1 MLSVNLC
8 TLSSLASAMRKLQ
21 ARLLAEQLLCPLA
34 QLLLPWLQN
43 IRSCAWQSCYPGTW
57 NLPAVW
63 GAQEMLGRL
72 LLGIFCREELRHA
85 VFDKQLKKQ
94 CPVKY
99 LRALVAATSWSP
111 QDVQCSFLEIWF
123 LNLSQATKGVCTI
136 CAKLPQ
142 GCETT
147 KVPPHQSTVL
157 IRHISGN
164 HSEQKQ
170 HIKRHRRVLL
180 AECHIGQN
188 P

>member
-8 TLSSLASAMRKLQ
+8 TLSSSASAMRKLQ

-72 LLGIFCREELRHA
+72 LLGIFCREELRYA

-164 HSEQKQ
+164 QWAKAAHKT
-170 HIKRHRRVLL
+170 
-180 AECHIGQN
+180 A
-188 P
+188 